1 MRTTLTID
9 DALYRRAKAHAAER
23 GCSVT
28 SVIEDA
34 LRTALLEAP
43 VDRAIPDL
51 PIARESGGLL
61 PGIDLH
67 DARALAAVL
76 DEGHSARA
84 LR

>member
-1 MRTTLTID
+1 MRTTLNID
-9 DALYRRAKAHAAER
+9 DDLYRRAKSQAAQR

-34 LRTALLEAP
+34 LRTALLDPAP
-43 VDRAIPDL
+43 DQAIPDL
-51 PIARESGGLL
+51 PIARETGGPM

-76 DEGHSARA
+76 DEGRPIHAVP
-84 LR
+84 

>member
-1 MRTTLTID
+1 MRTTLSID
-9 DALYRRAKAHAAER
+9 DVLYRRAKAAAALQ

-28 SVIEDA
+28 SLIEDA
-34 LRTALLEAP
+34 LHRLLDTPTTPAP
-43 VDRAIPDL
+43 VPEL
-51 PIARESGGLL
+51 PVASETGGPL

-76 DEGHSARA
+76 DEGRTVDA